1 MANTIFDKLARLEQT
16 KQGLYDVLLR
26 KGVAPSYDAAFSVY
40 PGIFRDLKVLKGLDR
55 ISGRNLALNITNGS
69 GGLNIS
75 NISTSGSEIIVTLD
89 GSGGYSG
96 PGYGGSVNVSGEIV
110 IPFL

>member
-1 MANTIFDKLARLEQT
+1 MANTIADKLERLEQT
-16 KQGLYDVLLR
+16 KQELYESLLQ
-26 KGVAPSYDAAFSVY
+26 KSIAPFTLDPFSGY
-40 PGIFRDLKVLKGLDR
+40 PEIIQNLKVLR
-55 ISGRNLALNITNGS
+55 NPAEISGRNLALNITNGS

-75 NISTSGSEIIVTLD
+75 NISTSGSEIIVILE

-96 PGYGGSVNVSGEIV
+96 PGYGGDVRVSGQIV

>member
-1 MANTIFDKLARLEQT
+1 MANTIADKLERLEQT
-16 KQGLYDVLLR
+16 KQELYEALLQ
-26 KGVAPSYDAAFSVY
+26 KSIAPFTRDPFSGY
-40 PGIFRDLKVLKGLDR
+40 PEIIQNLKVLR
-55 ISGRNLALNITNGS
+55 NPAEISGRNLALNITNGS

-75 NISTSGSEIIVTLD
+75 QISTSGSEIIVVLD

-96 PGYGGSVNVSGEIV
+96 PGFGGEVRVSGQIV

>member
-1 MANTIFDKLARLEQT
+1 MANTIADKLARLEQT
-16 KQGLYDVLLR
+16 KLELYNALR
-26 KGVAPSYDAAFSVY
+26 QKSTASFSRDPFSVY
-40 PGIFRDLKVLKGLDR
+40 PGILQNLKVLGNPAE
-55 ISGRNLALNITNGS
+55 ISGRNLVLNITNGG

-75 NISTSGSEIIVTLD
+75 NISTSGSEIIVALN

-96 PGYGGSVNVSGEIV
+96 PGYGGSVSVSGQIV